1 MERQLQRERE
11 LAAQERESLQRKARD
26 LQEKL
31 SAILRHG
38 GGDASVDMSEE
49 TVNTTAEA
57 EEPDAKTST
66 EHRRWAN
73 GKGVPALEL
82 TARKVQAE
90 GTPADRTRGWSAQ
103 PFQPADALCM
113 AVPSAQE
120 DDMDGKRNS
129 ACGEDQDWAQE
140 DGYLPTGDSS
150 SRNFSSIS
158 SSAFDRRPP
167 LPNLH
172 QAPPDTGAASFAS
185 PPSSTT
191 NLVPADWEQ
200 NRLDIPDAANTP
212 RQAEL
217 DKNPSPP
224 VARHGNGCDST
235 PPESTP
241 QPREHL
247 PQEPARKPVQLL
259 PFGDARC
266 KERPVEGTNNC
277 PVSLSVS
284 AAPGLIPATP
294 QEPAPAHPRPH
305 VRQQPSPQRATGSNP
320 KKTPVE
326 STAPGKKDTP
336 NVSVLS
342 AILKLWFDPMV
353 RRHSS
358 QDANIAAEDLSALD
372 VGFETQAPAN
382 HPTSQ
387 TDKGMMLIA
396 AAVTMAPSEERADFL
411 LSLTEKERK
420 GALEWMDPSD
430 LAETIS
436 AGWEGGGSSAVL
448 KDMRMDVLKPVF
460 LCMEPTDRGRLLKH
474 CDPTVA
480 QALLVLLDVGEGMML
495 LGDLRDHSLGPQVLE
510 VMPRQWVQRAVAE
523 TDAALIHE
531 AIGLSDWSVAS
542 RDAMLQALP
551 TEKLL
556 ELESFKNACGIQPLE
571 VSGLASPA
579 EGMGNCSLLLPQD
592 ENTPEAEKYN
602 HRDRRTVLDLSSE

>member
-38 GGDASVDMSEE
+38 GGDASVDMSQE
-49 TVNTTAEA
+49 TANTTVEA
-57 EEPDAKTST
+57 EERDAKTST
-66 EHRRWAN
+66 EHSRWAN

-82 TARKVQAE
+82 TARKFQAE
-90 GTPADRTRGWSAQ
+90 GMPAECTRGWSAQ
-103 PFQPADALCM
+103 PFSPADAL

-120 DDMDGKRNS
+120 GDMDSKRNS
-129 ACGEDQDWAQE
+129 ARGEDQDWAQE
-140 DGYLPTGDSS
+140 GGYLTTGDSS
-150 SRNFSSIS
+150 SRNFCSAITSF
-158 SSAFDRRPP
+158 AFDRRPP

-172 QAPPDTGAASFAS
+172 QAPPDTGEASFAS
-185 PPSSTT
+185 PQSSTT
-191 NLVPADWEQ
+191 NVVPGDWQ
-200 NRLDIPDAANTP
+200 HNRMDIPGAADTP

-224 VARHGNGCDST
+224 VARHGIGCDST
-235 PPESTP
+235 TPESTP

-247 PQEPARKPVQLL
+247 PQEPARKPVLL
-259 PFGDARC
+259 PVGDASC
-266 KERPVEGTNNC
+266 KERPVEGTKNR
-277 PVSLSVS
+277 PAPLSVS
-284 AAPGLIPATP
+284 AAQGLIPATP

-320 KKTPVE
+320 KTTPVE
-326 STAPGKKDTP
+326 SIAPVKKVTP

-342 AILKLWFDPMV
+342 AILKLWFDSEV
-353 RRHSS
+353 RRHTS

-382 HPTSQ
+382 HPPSQ

-411 LSLTEKERK
+411 LSLSEKERK

-460 LCMEPTDRGRLLKH
+460 LCIESTDRDRLLKH

-495 LGDLRDHSLGPQVLE
+495 LGDLCEHSLGPQVLE
-510 VMPRQWVQRAVAE
+510 VMPRQWLQRAVAE

-531 AIGLSDWSVAS
+531 AIGLSDGSVAS

-551 TEKLL
+551 TEKRL
-556 ELESFKNACGIQPLE
+556 EVESFKNACGVQPSE

-602 HRDRRTVLDLSSE
+602 HRDRRTVLDLLNE